1 MCFVANKKMLK
12 LVQNIST
19 SALSTTSRRNG
30 DSKTTYE
37 LVKKVKTNK
46 NNKNIK
52 SIKTNTI
59 YSDC

>member
-1 MCFVANKKMLK
+1 MCFEANKKMLK

-19 SALSTTSRRNG
+19 NALSATSCRNG

>member
-1 MCFVANKKMLK
+1 MCFEANKKMLK

-19 SALSTTSRRNG
+19 NALSTTSCRNG
-30 DSKTTYE
+30 DSYE
-37 LVKKVKTNK
+37 PVKKVKTNK